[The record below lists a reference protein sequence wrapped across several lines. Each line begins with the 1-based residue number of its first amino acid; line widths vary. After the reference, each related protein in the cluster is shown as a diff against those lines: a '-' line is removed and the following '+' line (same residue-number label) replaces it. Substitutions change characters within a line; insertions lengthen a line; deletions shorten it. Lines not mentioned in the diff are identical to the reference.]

1 MEPKIWKRSHKDQ
14 RVWQSLELWL
24 GSSLCWLVVVL
35 IIQQAIEFAGYLL
48 GKLVVYHVALWL

>member
-35 IIQQAIEFAGYLL
+35 IIQLAIEFAGYLL
-48 GKLVVYHVALWL
+48 GKLVVYHVAL